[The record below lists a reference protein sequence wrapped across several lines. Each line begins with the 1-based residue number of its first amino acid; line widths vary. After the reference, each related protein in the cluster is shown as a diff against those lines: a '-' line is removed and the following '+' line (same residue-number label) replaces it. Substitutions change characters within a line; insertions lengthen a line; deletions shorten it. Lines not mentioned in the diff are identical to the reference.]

1 MDDIEYMVKRDEEGL
16 MDSPEGK
23 SEIVL
28 AETDELVKVINAKFP
43 IALDKNFGGN
53 EKLLKILKDMKGYL
67 NDKGL

>member
-1 MDDIEYMVKRDEEGL
+1 

-43 IALDKNFGGN
+43 IVLDKSFGGN
-53 EKLLKILKDMKGYL
+53 EKLLKIMKGMKVYL